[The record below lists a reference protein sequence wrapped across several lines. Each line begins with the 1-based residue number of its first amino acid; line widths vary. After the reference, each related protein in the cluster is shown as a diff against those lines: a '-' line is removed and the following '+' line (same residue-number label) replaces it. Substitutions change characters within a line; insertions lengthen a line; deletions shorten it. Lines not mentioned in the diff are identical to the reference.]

1 MHIVKHINNTRAGA
15 DPPSELVKSKNNI
28 VVVVVVV
35 GLLHDVTNDN
45 INSDNIN
52 SYDIKH

>member
-15 DPPSELVKSKNNI
+15 DSLAELVKSKNNI
-28 VVVVVVV
+28 VVVVVVA